1 MPTLTLPCRRLS
13 RFHVTNLLISTQ
25 LLGFPLSFAKGSV
38 GQVAPAPG
46 DIKSPLPPLAKGQ
59 ARQGLSTCPTT
70 SDTSASRG
78 RADAAVQTGSAHMRL
93 CWSLN
98 L

>member
-38 GQVAPAPG
+38 GHVAPAPG
-46 DIKSPLPPLAKGQ
+46 DTKSPLPPLAKGGKHTRGCAPAPPQ
-59 ARQGLSTCPTT
+59 ATR
-70 SDTSASRG
+70 ARRG
-78 RADAAVQTGSAHMRL
+78 EGQMLPFRL
-93 CWSLN
+93 DL
-98 L
+98 LT